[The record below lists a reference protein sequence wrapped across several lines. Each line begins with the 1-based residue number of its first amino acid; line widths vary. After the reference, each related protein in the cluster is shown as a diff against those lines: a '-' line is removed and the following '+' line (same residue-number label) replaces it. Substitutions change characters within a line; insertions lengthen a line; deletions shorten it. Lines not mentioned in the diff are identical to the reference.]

1 MLGESQLDAAM
12 AILADTDHDQ
22 HEVSSHNLVA

>member
-1 MLGESQLDAAM
+1 MLGETQLDAAM

-22 HEVSSHNLVA
+22 HEVSSHKFS